1 MDVDEFSMN
10 LYLTFEFFGVRGS
23 GGEAMEETIGCWIF
37 EDSGMLDC
45 EGDDLKEAS
54 VISEN
59 MMVKR
64 KTVTNVRGKEWIF
77 ESE

>member
-1 MDVDEFSMN
+1 
-10 LYLTFEFFGVRGS
+10 
-23 GGEAMEETIGCWIF
+23 
-37 EDSGMLDC
+37 MLDC